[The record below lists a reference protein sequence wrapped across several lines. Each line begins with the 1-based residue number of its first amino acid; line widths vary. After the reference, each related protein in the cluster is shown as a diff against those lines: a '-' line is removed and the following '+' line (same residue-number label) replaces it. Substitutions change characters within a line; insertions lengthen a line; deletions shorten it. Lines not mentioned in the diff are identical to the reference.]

1 MNFPGEGN
9 DNQLQYSC
17 LGNTMDI
24 RSLAGYSPWGG
35 KKVGHN
41 LVTKQT
47 QYINYLAQQYKAVII
62 YLVINA

>member
-1 MNFPGEGN
+1 
-9 DNQLQYSC
+9 
-17 LGNTMDI
+17 MDI

-62 YLVINA
+62 YLVING